1 MTVSSVESKTL
12 YAGNGSTASFAIP
25 FMFLRDEDIELV
37 LSTGQGERALTRSTD
52 YSMSGA
58 GEQTG
63 GLCTLTAP
71 PAQGEVL
78 VIRRNPAMVQEVDYV
93 ENDAFPAAT
102 HEAALDK
109 LTMICQALAE
119 RLDRTI
125 TFRVSSAVTG
135 VTLPEPEPGRSLAW
149 NEAGSNLTN
158 KELVALNGVLLPL
171 AVAQGGTGGQ
181 SAPEAL
187 ANLGF
192 GSLGMALAA
201 SADPAQA
208 RAILDAQPA
217 DPAILKF
224 NAPATLA
231 AGYAETPVPYAGGDI
246 AVSAGSLRT
255 VDTTGGVTI
264 GMITGAGRVTLL
276 ATGGGP
282 VAYDAG
288 YAMIIGEY
296 DGTKA
301 GCAIQ
306 AISDGTTRWLI
317 FANSEA

>member
-1 MTVSSVESKTL
+1 MTVSSVESKAL
-12 YAGNGSTASFAIP
+12 YAGNGSTASFSIP
-25 FMFLRDEDIELV
+25 FMFLREEDIELV
-37 LSTGQGERALTRSTD
+37 LSTGQGERVLTRSTD
-52 YSMSGA
+52 YSVSGT

-149 NEAGSNLTN
+149 NETGSNLAN
-158 KELVALNGVLLPL
+158 KDVTAQGSLLLPL

-181 SAPEAL
+181 SASEAL

-192 GSLGMALAA
+192 GSIGMALAA

-208 RAILDAQPA
+208 RTALDAQFA
-217 DPAILKF
+217 DPAILKSDT
-224 NAPATLA
+224 PATLT
-231 AGYAETPVPYAGGDI
+231 AGYAETPKPYAGGDL

-255 VDTTGGVTI
+255 VDTTSGVTI
-264 GMITGAGRVTLL
+264 GMITGVGRITLL
-276 ATGGGP
+276 ATGGGA

-288 YAMIIGEY
+288 YAMVVGGY
-296 DGTKA
+296 DPTKA

-306 AISDGTTRWLI
+306 AINDGANQWLI
-317 FANSEA
+317 FANSEV